1 MPCNTVQTNTVDL
14 GKITRHDLLEAA
26 LKAEFGQVTKIG
38 SKYVFQVAGTSVTLA
53 DGALTSR
60 FSEAQLADVAG
71 RVKRSMSRETVK
83 FAAKKFGWL
92 VQPGPTADEFV
103 IIKN

>member
-14 GKITRHDLLEAA
+14 GKIDNHDLLEKA
-26 LKAEFGQVTKIG
+26 LGAEFGQVTRIG
-38 SKYVFQVAGTSVTLA
+38 KKFVFTVAGTSVTLA

-60 FSEAQLADVAG
+60 LSERQLMDVVA
-71 RVKRSMSRETVK
+71 RTKQSMSRETVK
-83 FAAKKFGWL
+83 FAAKRFGWT
-92 VQPGPTADEFV
+92 VQPGANVNEFT